1 MFNEIC
7 VSIQFFLNSFHHLLV
22 DGLCITVNLMGP
34 GLVCESSAWCCYV
47 NAHLAIN
54 LIIITGDMNDKSL
67 HTAYWMYI
75 PLMLIFKNAV
85 FIHIK
90 ACIRIPHWTWKKMTV
105 FSVFCL
111 CVYLFI
117 LPMYVKFFVIFQ
129 GERFYDLHV
138 WWQLEKTEQIWRN
151 CQNTFPL

>member
-1 MFNEIC
+1 M
-7 VSIQFFLNSFHHLLV
+7 LV

-54 LIIITGDMNDKSL
+54 LIIITGDMNDKAFTQHIECTFHWCWFLKMQSL
-67 HTAYWMYI
+67 FTLKLASEYPIEHE
-75 PLMLIFKNAV
+75 
-85 FIHIK
+85 
-90 ACIRIPHWTWKKMTV
+90 KKMTV

-117 LPMYVKFFVIFQ
+117 LPMYVKFLVIFQ
-129 GERFYDLHV
+129 GERFYELACLVAVRKDRTDLKKLSKYISIV
-138 WWQLEKTEQIWRN
+138 IYKL
-151 CQNTFPL
+151 F

>member
-1 MFNEIC
+1 M
-7 VSIQFFLNSFHHLLV
+7 LV

-129 GERFYDLHV
+129 GERFCELACLVAVRENRTDLKKLSKYISIV
-138 WWQLEKTEQIWRN
+138 IYKL
-151 CQNTFPL
+151 F

>member
-1 MFNEIC
+1 
-7 VSIQFFLNSFHHLLV
+7 
-22 DGLCITVNLMGP
+22 MGP

-85 FIHIK
+85 FIHIE

-117 LPMYVKFFVIFQ
+117 LPMYVKFLVIFQ
-129 GERFYDLHV
+129 GERFYELACLVAVRKNRTDLKKLSKYISIV
-138 WWQLEKTEQIWRN
+138 IYKCFKT
-151 CQNTFPL
+151 CLF